1 MAPAAAPRGLLGT
14 RSAFALR
21 PPPFLRPLVDG
32 RHPPFFG
39 GGRHAA
45 VMIAGRIMFYV
56 GVATAVTEMPVAVR
70 PLARSLTVI
79 ASYFSRPRVA
89 RFDKHTRMHA
99 RGERSGRVTALA
111 KCTRELDISHDFR
124 GCLNE
129 HLEYI
134 RENIFVHYKD
144 LMKRANVN
152 EFIILLATLAK
163 LRLKTHFCSVTF
175 DGEVLAVI

>member
-14 RSAFALR
+14 RSALALR
-21 PPPFLRPLVDG
+21 PPP
-32 RHPPFFG
+32 PPPALFAPPSSTDAIPRFSG

-79 ASYFSRPRVA
+79 ASYFSWPRVA

-99 RGERSGRVTALA
+99 RTRSGRITALA
-111 KCTRELDISHDFR
+111 KRTR
-124 GCLNE
+124 
-129 HLEYI
+129 
-134 RENIFVHYKD
+134 
-144 LMKRANVN
+144 A
-152 EFIILLATLAK
+152 EF
-163 LRLKTHFCSVTF
+163 
-175 DGEVLAVI
+175 

>member
-14 RSAFALR
+14 RSAFAPSV
-21 PPPFLRPLVDG
+21 PPPPRTRPFCAPSSTDAIP
-32 RHPPFFG
+32 RFS

-99 RGERSGRVTALA
+99 RGESVVGKRYGSDEMYAGVR
-111 KCTRELDISHDFR
+111 
-124 GCLNE
+124 
-129 HLEYI
+129 YI
-134 RENIFVHYKD
+134 V
-144 LMKRANVN
+144 
-152 EFIILLATLAK
+152 
-163 LRLKTHFCSVTF
+163 
-175 DGEVLAVI
+175 

>member
-32 RHPPFFG
+32 RHPPFFGG

-99 RGERSGRVTALA
+99 RGERSGRVTLLA
-111 KCTRELDISHDFR
+111 KMYARESDIPHDFR
-124 GCLNE
+124 GC
-129 HLEYI
+129 
-134 RENIFVHYKD
+134 VCT
-144 LMKRANVN
+144 NV
-152 EFIILLATLAK
+152 
-163 LRLKTHFCSVTF
+163 
-175 DGEVLAVI
+175 